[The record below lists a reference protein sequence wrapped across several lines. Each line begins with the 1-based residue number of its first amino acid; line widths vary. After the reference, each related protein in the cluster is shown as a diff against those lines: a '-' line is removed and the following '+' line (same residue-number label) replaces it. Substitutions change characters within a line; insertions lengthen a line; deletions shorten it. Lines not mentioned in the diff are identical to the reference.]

1 MSDEQKGAIAMVNTR
16 IRELLLAIPKVEL
29 HLHLE
34 AALTL
39 TTLYEHLQPGGTAPA
54 DSCGEESIKAGAGER

>member
-1 MSDEQKGAIAMVNTR
+1 MSDEQTGTVGDEQTAVLATVNTR
-16 IRELLLAIPKVEL
+16 IRELLPAIPKVEL

-39 TTLYEHLQPGGTAPA
+39 TTLYEHLHFSLQE
-54 DSCGEESIKAGAGER
+54 CQHRRRVH